1 MNPNETTMYE
11 EKYFITEFRVY
22 SELEDYLRNQNY
34 TEANNAFESNRII
47 EEYDV

>member
-1 MNPNETTMYE
+1 MNETTMYE

-34 TEANNAFESNRII
+34 TEVNNAFGSYRII
-47 EEYDV
+47 ENNVI

>member
-1 MNPNETTMYE
+1 MNETTMYE

-22 SELEDYLRNQNY
+22 SELEDYLRNQY

-47 EEYDV
+47 EEYVI